1 MKTFKFIVLAIV
13 SLTIFSCNKSVSKKN
28 LETKIDSVSYAL
40 GMDMAY
46 KLKTNFGKL
55 DSDLFIQGYLN
66 GIDST
71 DLLLNTKDLE
81 IITAYY
87 QQRRIAAINK
97 KYLKSSKDL
106 EVQYGPN
113 KIRGEEFI
121 AYNKSKKGVL
131 STESG
136 LQYLVLKEGKGDR
149 PKATSRVRVHYT
161 GKIINGTVFESS
173 RKNNRP
179 SEFNLNEVIKGWT
192 EGIQLMTVGSKFRFF
207 IPQEL
212 AYGATYKSNLI
223 QPFSALVF
231 EVELLEIVKK

>member
-1 MKTFKFIVLAIV
+1 MKTFRFIAIALV
-13 SLTIFSCNKSVSKKN
+13 SLVFFSCNNTVSKKN

-40 GMDMAY
+40 GMDMAF
-46 KLKTNFGKL
+46 KIKANFGKL
-55 DSDLFIQGYLN
+55 DTDLFIQGYIN

-71 DLLLNTKDLE
+71 SLLLKNKDLE

-87 QQRRIAAINK
+87 QQRKIEDINRK
-97 KYLKSSKDL
+97 HQKSSKVL
-106 EVQYGPN
+106 EKKYGPN

-121 AYNKSKKGVL
+121 AYNKTKKGII

-136 LQYLVLKEGKGDR
+136 LQYSILKKGKGDS
-149 PKATSRVRVHYT
+149 PKVTSRVRVHYT

-173 RKNNRP
+173 RKSNKP

-192 EGIQLMTVGSKFRFF
+192 EGLQLMKVGSKFRFF

-212 AYGATYKSNLI
+212 AYGSTYRSNLI

-231 EVELLEIVKK
+231 DIELLEIVKK